1 MKKKGKI
8 ILTVVLVV
16 AIAAVAA
23 AVAAFRPQP
32 VLDPS
37 GTYEVQRVNYW
48 LEGPNLEWEGY
59 LHTMPTPEQAQ
70 EILALLEGYEKTLSA
85 DRLPQRLFLNLLPAQ
100 FQGMEVQLPEWL
112 EADDYFN
119 LILGDGHVQIR
130 DGYTYLPPYYEI
142 SNGQQLYQELDAIL
156 HLDQRMAELRD

>member
-8 ILTVVLVV
+8 ILTVVLVL
-16 AIAAVAA
+16 AIAAVVA

-32 VLDPS
+32 VLDPA

-59 LHTMPTPEQAQ
+59 QHTMPTPEQAQ
-70 EILALLEGYEKTLSA
+70 EILALLEGYEKQLST

-100 FQGMEVQLPEWL
+100 FQSMEVQLPEWL
-112 EADDYFN
+112 EAAIFIWDPENQDDYFN
-119 LILGDGHVQIR
+119 LILGNRPRPDPGRVH
-130 DGYTYLPPYYEI
+130 LSPP
-142 SNGQQLYQELDAIL
+142 LL
-156 HLDQRMAELRD
+156 

>member
-8 ILTVVLVV
+8 ILTVVLVL

-70 EILALLEGYEKTLSA
+70 ETALHRPAAAAVVSEPPAGPVPVHGGPAAGVARGGHLYLGPGESG
-85 DRLPQRLFLNLLPAQ
+85 RLF
-100 FQGMEVQLPEWL
+100 
-112 EADDYFN
+112 
-119 LILGDGHVQIR
+119 
-130 DGYTYLPPYYEI
+130 
-142 SNGQQLYQELDAIL
+142 
-156 HLDQRMAELRD
+156 

>member
-32 VLDPS
+32 VLDPA

-48 LEGPNLEWEGY
+48 LEGPNLE
-59 LHTMPTPEQAQ
+59 
-70 EILALLEGYEKTLSA
+70 
-85 DRLPQRLFLNLLPAQ
+85 
-100 FQGMEVQLPEWL
+100 
-112 EADDYFN
+112 
-119 LILGDGHVQIR
+119 
-130 DGYTYLPPYYEI
+130 
-142 SNGQQLYQELDAIL
+142 
-156 HLDQRMAELRD
+156 

>member
-8 ILTVVLVV
+8 ILAVVLVV

-70 EILALLEGYEKTLSA
+70 EILDNATIEANNVKSAAMQYMDDMLAHLENIISSSTQQASANYDALIGNLNQYRDIIQSNRSELHPVDEDLDDVDTVA
-85 DRLPQRLFLNLLPAQ
+85 DAEDNLDV
-100 FQGMEVQLPEWL
+100 M
-112 EADDYFN
+112 
-119 LILGDGHVQIR
+119 
-130 DGYTYLPPYYEI
+130 
-142 SNGQQLYQELDAIL
+142 
-156 HLDQRMAELRD
+156 

>member
-8 ILTVVLVV
+8 ILTVVLVL

-70 EILALLEGYEKTLSA
+70 AMAQLADGVIAGSAAVALIEQYGKDCLEPL
-85 DRLPQRLFLNLLPAQ
+85 AQ
-100 FQGMEVQLPEWL
+100 YVRALKRAL
-112 EADDYFN
+112 
-119 LILGDGHVQIR
+119 
-130 DGYTYLPPYYEI
+130 
-142 SNGQQLYQELDAIL
+142 
-156 HLDQRMAELRD
+156 